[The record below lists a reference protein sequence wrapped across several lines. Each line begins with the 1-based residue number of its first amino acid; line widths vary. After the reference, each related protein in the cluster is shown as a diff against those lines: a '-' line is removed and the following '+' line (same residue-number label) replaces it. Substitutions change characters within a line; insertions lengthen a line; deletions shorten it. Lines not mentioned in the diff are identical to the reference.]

1 MAEERKLAE
10 DDKKLLEEKLG
21 RSDEHQTHTMNNTN
35 TSFMEEKEET
45 DGRAKNSKWT
55 VSYGFRRYEE
65 KRKGR
70 NEEEEEEVKKG
81 KVKFF

>member
-45 DGRAKNSKWT
+45 DRRAKNSKWT
-55 VSYGFRRYEE
+55 VSCGFKRYEE
-65 KRKGR
+65 NRKGR
-70 NEEEEEEVKKG
+70 NEEEEVKKD

>member
-45 DGRAKNSKWT
+45 DRRAKNSK
-55 VSYGFRRYEE
+55 
-65 KRKGR
+65 
-70 NEEEEEEVKKG
+70 
-81 KVKFF
+81 